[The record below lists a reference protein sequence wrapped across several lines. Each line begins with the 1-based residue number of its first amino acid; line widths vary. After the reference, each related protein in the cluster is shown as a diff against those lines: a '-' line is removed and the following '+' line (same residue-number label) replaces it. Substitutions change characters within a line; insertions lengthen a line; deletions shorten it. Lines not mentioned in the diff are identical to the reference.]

1 MTFLEFIEQ
10 VIFIVKN
17 LSLSFWVSV
26 IIISPLF
33 MWFEEIIQTII
44 TKFLFIIFVRFP
56 NKYKVVQRFLGFS
69 DADKYEELQRIH
81 DMYEKDN
88 TISEKLK
95 ISEDFLD
102 ETRGAMFV
110 YNELSDIVL
119 GKVLKEKGKNGKELT
134 FVENKNFDNNYFDYN
149 VIYKLDFNIK
159 ELKEINSS
167 KVLKNSKE
175 GNELFS
181 ISKRFSND
189 LLRKTVYREAP
200 LVKLPE
206 NFIKAFK
213 TKMMEV
219 EGHFLENVEMYLF
232 QKKLSFKWKIFK
244 VVVFIPFMF
253 FLSNLLGSL
262 FDYFGINNMIDYMI
276 F

>member
-1 MTFLEFIEQ
+1 MAFWEFIDQ
-10 VIFIVKN
+10 LIFIVKN

-33 MWFEEIIQTII
+33 MWFEGIIQNVI

-56 NKYKVVQRFLGFS
+56 NKYKVVQRVLGFS

-81 DMYEKDN
+81 DQYEKDN

-119 GKVLKEKGKNGKELT
+119 GKVLKEKDKNGKELL
-134 FVENKNFDNNYFDYN
+134 FAENKNFDNNYFDYN

-181 ISKRFSND
+181 INKRFSNE
-189 LLRKTVYREAP
+189 LLRKTVFRETP

-219 EGHFLENVEMYLF
+219 EGHFLENIEMYLF

>member
-1 MTFLEFIEQ
+1 MTFWDFIDQ
-10 VIFIVKN
+10 IIFIIKN

-33 MWFEEIIQTII
+33 MMFEQIFQGVI
-44 TKFLFIIFVRFP
+44 TKFLYIIFVRFP
-56 NKYKVVQRFLGFS
+56 NKYKLVQRILGFS
-69 DADKYEELQRIH
+69 DADKFEELQRLH
-81 DMYEKDN
+81 DYYEKDN

-110 YNELSDIVL
+110 YNELSEIIL
-119 GKVLKEKGKNGKELT
+119 GKVLKAENINGKELP
-134 FVENKNFDNNYFDYN
+134 FVENKNFDNNYFNYD

-159 ELKEINSS
+159 ELKEINYS
-167 KVLKNSKE
+167 KILKLSEE

-181 ISKRFSND
+181 LNKRFSND
-189 LLRKTVYREAP
+189 LLRKEVYREAP
-200 LVKLPE
+200 LIKLPE
-206 NFIKAFK
+206 KFIKAFK

-232 QKKLSFKWKIFK
+232 QKQLSFRWKIFK
-244 VVVFIPFMF
+244 VIFFIPFMF

-262 FDYFGINNMIDYMI
+262 FDYFGINEMIDKI

>member
-1 MTFLEFIEQ
+1 MTLIEFIDQ
-10 VIFIVKN
+10 VIFIIKN

-33 MWFEEIIQTII
+33 MWFEEIVQTVI
-44 TKFLFIIFVRFP
+44 TKFLYVIFVRFP
-56 NKYKVVQRFLGFS
+56 NKYRLIQKLLGFS

-81 DMYEKDN
+81 DMYENDN
-88 TISEKLK
+88 TIAEKLK

-110 YNELSDIVL
+110 YNELSDIIL
-119 GKVLKEKGKNGKELT
+119 GKVLKVKNGEELS
-134 FVENKNFDNNYFDYN
+134 FAENKNFDNNYFDYK

-167 KVLKNSKE
+167 KILKNSKE
-175 GNELFS
+175 GNVLFS
-181 ISKRFSND
+181 INKRFSND
-189 LLRKTVYREAP
+189 LLRKTVYREKP

-206 NFIKAFK
+206 NFIEAFK
-213 TKMMEV
+213 AKMMEV

-232 QKKLSFKWKIFK
+232 QKKLSFKWKVFK
-244 VVVFIPFMF
+244 VIIFIPFMF

-262 FDYFGINNMIDYMI
+262 FDYFGINNMIDYMT